1 MFFIDLA
8 GYKSNS
14 ALSHSEQAAMAS
26 QDTAPLKDSYN
37 DAPPAYSPPMNQQ
50 QQGYG
55 AASPQNYPP
64 NSGYAPGES

>member
-1 MFFIDLA
+1 
-8 GYKSNS
+8 
-14 ALSHSEQAAMAS
+14 MAS

-55 AASPQNYPP
+55 AAQPQNYPP
-64 NSGYAPGES
+64 NGGYAQGESRHNGWVQICCKRYKI